1 MIIDLPSTTTAAINK
16 KLVDLRESGGM
27 ISTSRVLTMV
37 IITDESMSEDAIRAA
52 NEASFEHPC
61 RVIVIARG
69 GKRGAPRLDGQIRV
83 GGDAGASEVIVLR
96 LFGELVEH
104 GASVMLPLLLPD
116 APVVAWWPGTE
127 PAVPAVD
134 PIGML
139 AQRRIT
145 DAASSPRPHATLL
158 TRQKS
163 YRPGDTDLAWTRLTL
178 WRGLLA
184 STLDQPP
191 FETITAAI
199 VEGASD
205 SPSTDL
211 LAGWLA
217 MRLKCPVTRRKTKA
231 GAGMQ
236 SVTLTRKSGVI
247 SLSRDQDSTATLSTP
262 DQPDRQLSLPR
273 RGLRD
278 CIAEELRRLDADEV
292 YFEVLNKGIPLVL
305 DADRADA
312 ARRARS
318 NKKAVSKAA
327 PTQPA
332 ELVESPEA
340 VTADT
345 QAAGSETAPAA
356 VSASPVKPKRAAKAA
371 SKRAPATRTSA
382 R

>member
-1 MIIDLPSTTTAAINK
+1 MIIDIPSTTTGAINK

-27 ISTSRVLTMV
+27 VSTSRVLTMV
-37 IITDESMSEDAIRAA
+37 IVTDESMSEDAIKAA

-69 GKRGAPRLDGQIRV
+69 GKRGAPRLDGQIRI

-96 LFGELVEH
+96 LFGELVDH

-127 PAVPAVD
+127 PAVPAED
-134 PIGML
+134 PIGKL

-145 DAASSPRPHATLL
+145 DAASSTRPHAALL
-158 TRQKS
+158 SREKA

-191 FETITAAI
+191 FETITSATVAGAA
-199 VEGASD
+199 D

-217 MRLKCPVTRRKTKA
+217 MRLKCPVSRRKTKA
-231 GAGMQ
+231 GAGMH
-236 SVTLTRKSGVI
+236 SVTLMRKSGPI
-247 SLSRDQDSTATLSTP
+247 TLSRDEDSTATLSTP

-278 CIAEELRRLDADEV
+278 CIAEELRRLDADDI
-292 YFEVLNKGIPLVL
+292 YYEVLHKGIPLVL
-305 DADRADA
+305 EAD
-312 ARRARS
+312 
-318 NKKAVSKAA
+318 KAA
-327 PTQPA
+327 KR
-332 ELVESPEA
+332 
-340 VTADT
+340 TA
-345 QAAGSETAPAA
+345 AKKPAA
-356 VSASPVKPKRAAKAA
+356 IIDSQGADPETQSKPVRRRSTKPVAAEAS
-371 SKRAPATRTSA
+371 
-382 R
+382 

>member
-1 MIIDLPSTTTAAINK
+1 VIIDIPATTTGAINK

-27 ISTSRVLTMV
+27 VSTSRVLTMV
-37 IITDESMSEDAIRAA
+37 IVTDESVSEDAIRAA

-69 GKRGAPRLDGQIRV
+69 GRRGAPRLDGQIRV

-96 LFGELVEH
+96 LFGELVDH

-116 APVVAWWPGTE
+116 APVVVWWPLAE
-127 PAVPAVD
+127 PAVPAED
-134 PIGML
+134 PIGAL

-145 DAASSPRPHATLL
+145 DAAASKRPHAALL
-158 TRQKS
+158 ERERS

-191 FETITAAI
+191 FETITAAV

-236 SVTLTRKSGVI
+236 SVTLTRKSGDI
-247 SLSRDQDSTATLSTP
+247 RLSRDQASTATLSTP

-292 YFEVLNKGIPLVL
+292 YHEVLVKGLPLVSDTDRGAGRRTPRKGDGSPALPAPL
-305 DADRADA
+305 DTDGAD
-312 ARRARS
+312 
-318 NKKAVSKAA
+318 
-327 PTQPA
+327 P
-332 ELVESPEA
+332 ES
-340 VTADT
+340 T
-345 QAAGSETAPAA
+345 S
-356 VSASPVKPKRAAKAA
+356 KPKRP
-371 SKRAPATRTSA
+371 RAPKPDPAAAES
-382 R
+382 